1 MSDSATG
8 GPGGR
13 DPRIRLSDVA
23 ARAGVSNSTASLVLN
38 GSGPAS
44 ASTRQ
49 RVLDAAAKLGYA
61 GPDPRARG
69 LRQGRSGIVAVVTED
84 ALGDAFRDP
93 INLAQLDGLADGLGD
108 GGPSLLI
115 IPGAADDPARVS
127 SSPFDAAVLV
137 GCGVGILD
145 TLELLRRRRVPV
157 IGLEAPHADGV
168 AAIDLDNVEGAR
180 ALAEH
185 LRELGHHRVG
195 IVTLPLGSRRTSGPL
210 TPGLE
215 AAATAPSTRERL
227 DGVRQVFPDAPGWIA
242 SASSIAAGYEAAAAL
257 LDGRADDGS
266 VGFAGVESSGVRVVG
281 AESSGAG
288 AGAGSGSAVSARPT
302 AILAQSDLIAIG
314 VIRAAEE
321 RGLRVPDDLSVTG
334 FDGIRVDGL
343 TDHDLT
349 TMVQPA
355 RAKGEAAGR
364 AVLAAL
370 ADPDAPAPDPV
381 LFRTTLHRGATTA
394 RARV

>member
-1 MSDSATG
+1 MSETATG
-8 GPGGR
+8 GASGR

-49 RVLDAAAKLGYA
+49 RVLDAAAELGYA

-210 TPGLE
+210 TPELE

-242 SASSIAAGYEAAAAL
+242 SASSIAAGYEAGAAL
-257 LDGRADDGS
+257 LDGRGAD
-266 VGFAGVESSGVRVVG
+266 G
-281 AESSGAG
+281 A
-288 AGAGSGSAVSARPT
+288 SAASTRPT

-370 ADPDAPAPDPV
+370 ADPEAPAPDPV

-394 RARV
+394 RARA

>member
-1 MSDSATG
+1 MSETATG
-8 GPGGR
+8 GASGR
-13 DPRIRLSDVA
+13 DARIRLSDVA

-49 RVLDAAAKLGYA
+49 RVLDAAAELGYA

-210 TPGLE
+210 TPELE
-215 AAATAPSTRERL
+215 AAATAPSTSERL

-242 SASSIAAGYEAAAAL
+242 SASSIAAGYEAGAAL
-257 LDGRADDGS
+257 LDGRGAEGVTDADGATLADD
-266 VGFAGVESSGVRVVG
+266 ATG
-281 AESSGAG
+281 ADGAK
-288 AGAGSGSAVSARPT
+288 AASTRPT

-370 ADPDAPAPDPV
+370 ADPEAPAPDPV

-394 RARV
+394 RAGA